1 MTGMVKEHTN
11 VRFGVHRE
19 TPEPR
24 FARPHSLS

>member
-11 VRFGVHRE
+11 VRFGVLRE

-24 FARPHSLS
+24 SAHRHSLS